1 MRWPIGLSVHGCVA
15 IVDCRVVASVN
26 ATESWKGT
34 EARLGYWPNY
44 CVLTWL
50 ILVVSI
56 LIYPGAVLRAEK
68 KQKVEEEEEEEDG
81 SSDEDS
87 SSDDEEEE
95 EEEEKPKK
103 KEGKKK
109 EKKSKKKS
117 KGSDDESSDEDDEI
131 SDDELK
137 DLKEGVEILESRTGG
152 RVHTHSHLP
161 PTKPKSPSRL
171 LHFAR
176 LHSVSLHLLLLL
188 LLLLFPFL
196 SISAISLPLSP
207 PSTYPPHW
215 SNATARLPPK
225 S

>member
-1 MRWPIGLSVHGCVA
+1 MRWPIGVSVHGCVA
-15 IVDCRVVASVN
+15 IVDCRVAASVN

-68 KQKVEEEEEEEDG
+68 KQKVEEEEEEEEEEDV

-87 SSDDEEEE
+87 SSDEEE

-103 KEGKKK
+103 KEVKKK

-188 LLLLFPFL
+188 LLFPFL